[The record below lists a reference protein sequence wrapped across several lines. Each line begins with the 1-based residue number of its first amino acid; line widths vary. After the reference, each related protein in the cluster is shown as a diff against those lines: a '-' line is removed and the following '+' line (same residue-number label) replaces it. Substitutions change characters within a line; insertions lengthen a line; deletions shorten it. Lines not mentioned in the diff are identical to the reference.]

1 MSQDLEW
8 TIGRAEDNSIVLN
21 QESISQVHA
30 RIVYDGRVWHIE
42 DLGSRNGTFI
52 DGVRIPPRSLLPV
65 TSANTVT
72 LAQGVKIPWPRVPTM
87 PQSNVG
93 ENLLRIGRSPDS
105 DIVLEQPIISWNHAT
120 LSFERDE
127 WVLEDCGSRN
137 GTAVGEVTNRIKRT
151 KVRPSEVVYF
161 GSFKITLASL
171 LQLPRGAAGAE
182 GKELVS
188 FQGKELTIGR
198 APDCGQMLDFPMI
211 SWHHA
216 RILREAGGLFVEDL
230 NSKNGT
236 FVNGRRITSKTKV
249 KSGDS
254 VNLGSFRFQLQDSG
268 ELVRRD
274 YFGKVTIEAAD
285 LTVSAGHK
293 QLLAPVSFTVYPSE
307 LVALMGPAGAGKTT
321 LLKALNGYTRPG
333 SGHVLFNRA
342 SLYDYYEL
350 YRLQMGYVPQDD
362 IVHANLQVDEAL
374 RYSLQLRTDLNED
387 EMDRRIDQVLGDLKL
402 TDKKKTTIG
411 SPEKKVLS
419 GGQRKRVNIALELIH
434 DTPVLFLDEPTS
446 GLSSY
451 DAEQVV
457 DLLKNLTRK
466 GKTIIT
472 TIHQPSLSIYKQ
484 FDNLIMV
491 GRDRKDDAVGK
502 VVFFGPAFPDSIRF
516 FRDGGEPS
524 IAVEDGD
531 ATALHPDSLLADLE
545 NASTAEWERCYQSS
559 VYARQFVQER
569 RGTQPEISLPVAKEQ
584 PRRPLDLRQWVAL
597 TMRTFRCK
605 FRDRAQTVILTLQAP
620 LFALLLTAM
629 LRPLELAS
637 THTPL
642 GGDDLM
648 KKLVIMHFLMV
659 VASVWFGCNNA
670 ARDIVGEWSIFQR
683 ERMVSLK
690 LPSYV
695 FSKLAVLFVIGF
707 VQNLIMLSILYVGVD
722 RLRGNFLIE
731 FGVLLLT
738 NMIGAAIGLCL
749 SARASTT
756 ESAIALLPV
765 VLLPVIALGGG
776 LQPTFRLP
784 APIQWV
790 SAVIPSR
797 WAFEANMV
805 EEGKQWPRHLEIQ
818 PKPIDP
824 RQPVP
829 KIVEEGVPDCPQDL
843 AAIQDAASGVI
854 PMHYVVRNGD
864 CPARPASTSDAL
876 VNHGQQLEDF
886 RSTLTFCVE
895 VLAAM
900 FVLATACSLLF
911 LRLRDLH

>member
-1 MSQDLEW
+1 MSQEFEW
-8 TIGRAEDNSIVLN
+8 TIGQGENNSIVLN
-21 QESISQVHA
+21 QGSISYLHA
-30 RIVYDGRVWHIE
+30 RILYDGRVWHIE
-42 DLGSRNGTFI
+42 DLESRNGTFI
-52 DGVRIPPRSLLPV
+52 DGVRIPPRSLFPV

-72 LAQGVKIPWPRVPTM
+72 LAQGVKIPWPRVPTLG
-87 PQSNVG
+87 QGNLG
-93 ENLLRIGRSPDS
+93 EGLLCIGRSPDS

-120 LSFERDE
+120 LSFEHGA
-127 WVLEDCGSRN
+127 WLLEDCGSRN
-137 GTAVGEVTNRIKRT
+137 GTAVGEVTKRIKRT
-151 KVRPSEVVYF
+151 TVHPDDVLYF

-171 LQLPRGAAGAE
+171 LRLPRGAVGDKA
-182 GKELVS
+182 KELVD
-188 FQGKELTIGR
+188 FQGKTLTIGR
-198 APDCGQMLDFPMI
+198 APDCEQMLDFPMI
-211 SWHHA
+211 SWHHT
-216 RILREAGGLFVEDL
+216 RIVREAGGLYVEDL

-249 KSGDS
+249 QSGDYIS
-254 VNLGSFRFQLQDSG
+254 LGSFRFQLQDSG

-274 YFGKVTIEAAD
+274 YFGNVTIEASE
-285 LTVSAGHK
+285 LTVSAGQK
-293 QLLAPVSFTVYPSE
+293 QLLAPASFTVYPSE

-321 LLKALNGYTRPG
+321 LLKALNGYTRPS

-342 SLYDYYEL
+342 SLYDYYQL

-374 RYSLQLRTDLNED
+374 RYSLRLRTDLNED

-402 TDKKKTTIG
+402 SDKKKTMIG

-457 DLLKNLTRK
+457 DLLKNLTLK
-466 GKTIIT
+466 GKSVIT
-472 TIHQPSLSIYKQ
+472 TIHQPSLTIYKQ

-491 GRDRKDDAVGK
+491 GRDRKDDAVGR
-502 VVFFGPAFPDSIRF
+502 VVFFGPAFPDSVRF
-516 FRDGGEPS
+516 FREGSKP
-524 IAVEDGD
+524 AVTAEEADS
-531 ATALHPDSLLADLE
+531 ATLHPDSLLTDLE
-545 NASTAEWERCYQSS
+545 KASTAEWEQRYRSCL
-559 VYARQFVQER
+559 YARQFVMER
-569 RGTQPEISLPVAKEQ
+569 HGTQPENSTPVESEQ
-584 PRRPLDLRQWVAL
+584 ARRPFDLRQWVAL
-597 TMRTFRCK
+597 TTRTLRCK

-629 LRPLELAS
+629 LRPLKLAS

-695 FSKLAVLFVIGF
+695 FSKLAVLFAIGF
-707 VQNLIMLSILYVGVD
+707 AQNLIMLSILYVGVD
-722 RLRGNFLIE
+722 QLRGNFLVE

-738 NMIGAAIGLCL
+738 NMIGASIGLCL

-784 APIQWV
+784 VPIQWV
-790 SAVIPSR
+790 STVIPSR
-797 WAFEANMV
+797 WAFEANMI

-818 PKPIDP
+818 PRPIVP
-824 RQPVP
+824 GTPVP
-829 KIVEEGVPDCPQDL
+829 KVVEAGVPDCPQDL
-843 AAIQDAASGVI
+843 AAIQDAASAVI
-854 PMHYVVRNGD
+854 PVRYVARHGD
-864 CPARPASTSDAL
+864 CPARPASTSAAP
-876 VNHGQQLEDF
+876 VNQGLKLESF
-886 RSTLTFCVE
+886 RSTLAFSVE

-900 FVLATACSLLF
+900 FVVATGCALLF
-911 LRLRDLH
+911 LRMRDLH